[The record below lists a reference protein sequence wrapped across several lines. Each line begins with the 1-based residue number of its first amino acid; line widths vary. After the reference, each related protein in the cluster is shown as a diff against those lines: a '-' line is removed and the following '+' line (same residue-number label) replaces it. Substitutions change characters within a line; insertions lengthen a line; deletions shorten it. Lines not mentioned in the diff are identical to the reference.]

1 MVRHLSLRFLLFRL
15 AAQNIGRRRVRA
27 LLLGLSVMLVVGV
40 GFASFTGGWA
50 LRSGVATSFSRM
62 GADIVVVPMGT
73 LVNITSTLLTVQP
86 TEQELDGG
94 LAKRLRAVPGVG
106 VVAPQ
111 RIVRAQAEG
120 RAINLIAFD
129 PLADFTVQPWLRPDQ
144 RLSLEKGSV
153 LIGERVTDSSP
164 GDSLT
169 ICGRPLH
176 VEARLGGTGV
186 GPFDESYFISFATLD
201 GLVAA
206 WQEICHA
213 SGVVPISA
221 KPAGPAATFDAVAAV
236 AQHRHNLL
244 TGPASC
250 LPDLAPGQVSAL
262 LLQLAPGASAQ
273 QVMFA
278 IGQIPGIKL
287 VTGNAVFTTT
297 RQALSSLFSSMVV
310 FAVLLLLGLLI
321 LISLLFSAIVQERH
335 RELGL
340 LRALGARP
348 AQITSVILTEAAA
361 ITALGGLFGLG
372 FGVSLVLI
380 FARTFGFYFE
390 SIGVPFAWPP
400 IWITA
405 LAASFAVAFS
415 AILGIAGA
423 FVPAW
428 RARRLEPYV
437 LIKAEAAP

>member
-1 MVRHLSLRFLLFRL
+1 MVRGLSLRFLLFRL
-15 AAQNIGRRRVRA
+15 AAENIGRRRLRA
-27 LLLGLSVMLVVGV
+27 LLLGLSVMLAVGV

-50 LRSGVATSFSRM
+50 LRGGVVTSFSRM
-62 GADIVVVPMGT
+62 GADIVVVPLGT

-94 LAKRLRAVPGVG
+94 LAERLRAMPGVG

-111 RIVRAQAEG
+111 RVLRAQAEG

-144 RLSLEKGSV
+144 HLALEKGSM
-153 LIGERVTDSSP
+153 LIGQRITDSSP

-169 ICGRPLH
+169 ICGQTLH

-186 GPFDESYFISFATLD
+186 GPFDESYFVSFATLD
-201 GLVAA
+201 RLIAA

-213 SGVVPISA
+213 AGIPILA
-221 KPAGPAATFDAVAAV
+221 KPVGPTAIDAAAAI

-278 IGQIPGIKL
+278 IGQIPGIKF
-287 VTGNAVFTTT
+287 VAGNAVFTAT
-297 RQALSSLFSSMVV
+297 RQALGSLFSSMVV

-321 LISLLFSAIVQERH
+321 LISLLFSAIVQERY

-340 LRALGARP
+340 LRALGAKP
-348 AQITSVILTEAAA
+348 GQIIRVILIEAAT
-361 ITALGGLFGLG
+361 ITTLGGLFGLG
-372 FGVSLVLI
+372 FGISLVLI

-390 SIGVPFAWPP
+390 LIGVPFAWPP
-400 IWITA
+400 IRITA
-405 LAASFAVAFS
+405 LVAAFAVAFS

-428 RARRLEPYV
+428 RTRRLEPYV

>member
-1 MVRHLSLRFLLFRL
+1 MVTHMSHRFLLFRL
-15 AAQNIGRRRVRA
+15 GAQNIGRRRLRA
-27 LLLGLSVMLVVGV
+27 LLLGLSVMLAVGV

-62 GADIVVVPMGT
+62 GADIAVVPLGT
-73 LVNITSTLLTVQP
+73 LINITSTLLTVQP

-94 LAKRLRAVPGVG
+94 LAKRLRAIPGIS

-111 RIVRAQAEG
+111 RIVRAQADG
-120 RAINLIAFD
+120 HAINLIAFD

-144 RLSLEKGSV
+144 RLALEKGSV

-169 ICGRPLH
+169 ICGQPLH
-176 VEARLGGTGV
+176 VEARLGETGV
-186 GPFDESYFISFATLD
+186 GPFDESYFVSFATLD
-201 GLVAA
+201 DLIAA
-206 WQEICHA
+206 WQAICHA
-213 SGVVPISA
+213 AGIPISA
-221 KPAGPAATFDAVAAV
+221 KPAESAATFDVAAAI

-262 LLQLAPGASAQ
+262 LLQLAPGASSQ

-278 IGQIPGIKL
+278 IGQIPGVKL
-287 VTGNAVFTTT
+287 VTGIAVFTTT
-297 RQALSSLFSSMVV
+297 RQALGSQFSSIAV

-321 LISLLFSAIVQERH
+321 LISLLFSAIVQERYH
-335 RELGL
+335 ELGL

-348 AQITSVILTEAAA
+348 GQITRIILTEAAA
-361 ITALGGLFGLG
+361 ITALGGLFGVG
-372 FGVSLVLI
+372 FGISLVLI

-405 LAASFAVAFS
+405 LSASFAVAFS

-423 FVPAW
+423 FLPAW

-437 LIKAEAAP
+437 LIKAEAMS